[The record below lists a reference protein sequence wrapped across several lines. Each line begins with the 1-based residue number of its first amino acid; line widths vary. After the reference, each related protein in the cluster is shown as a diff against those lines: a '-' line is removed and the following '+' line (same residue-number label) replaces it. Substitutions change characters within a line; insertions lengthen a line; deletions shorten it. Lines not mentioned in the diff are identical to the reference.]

1 VCDRVLVLRNGRQVS
16 EYSGDQISEEQ
27 LLRAAAGF

>member
-1 VCDRVLVLRNGRQVS
+1 VLVLRNGRQVS
-16 EYSGDQISEEQ
+16 EHTGEQISEER